1 MENLQI
7 DSLKPDYNY
16 KTKIKLDSLF
26 LVCMPPCPM
35 TQELIAAL
43 KEWQF
48 TEVEQVEES
57 NVSIFNDKPQEKT
70 VPETKERRAEIS
82 METSDIT
89 SDFIDEEENPA
100 LTAIKT
106 KLAELTIAAENEKE
120 NKIEAV
126 RNVYNQYMSYIHWIY
141 MHYATHKKL
150 NIREITET
158 VGKFVKFIR
167 QNQQSVLRVSPSE
180 ESYVKNMIISHSI
193 RSAVIATAISIRL
206 NMPEEKLVELATA
219 TILHE
224 IGQIRIPPQYYLKD
238 HKLTASEKAQMNT
251 HPIISYNILKEAN
264 FPLSI
269 QLAALE
275 HHERENGSGYPRHI
289 TGDKIS
295 LYSKIISVACSFE
308 AITAP
313 RSYKDERNTYAAMVE
328 LLKNEN
334 NAYDPIV
341 LKALLVTL
349 SIFPI
354 GSYVYLSNGK
364 IAQVVDTNPTDPK
377 NPVVQIAGDNSPEGK
392 IQTSD
397 SGIKIV
403 RAMNKKETEDFLAA
417 MKK

>member
-7 DSLKPDYNY
+7 ASLKAGDCH
-16 KTKIKLDSLF
+16 KTALKLDSLF
-26 LVCMPPCPM
+26 LVTLPPCPI
-35 TQELIAAL
+35 TDDLIKAL
-43 KEWQF
+43 TEWQF
-48 TEVEQVEES
+48 TELEES
-57 NVSIFNDKPQEKT
+57 QEESGSTFTEEDVQEKPQAVKAAPHIEL
-70 VPETKERRAEIS
+70 
-82 METSDIT
+82 ETSDIT

-100 LTAIKT
+100 LTAIKA
-106 KLAELTIAAENEKE
+106 KLAELTAKVDECKDD
-120 NKIEAV
+120 KIEAV
-126 RNVYNQYMSYIHWIY
+126 RNVYNSYMTYIHWIF
-141 MHYATHKKL
+141 MHYASHKKL
-150 NIREITET
+150 NIKEIMDT
-158 VGKFVKFIR
+158 VSRFVKFVKE
-167 QNQQSVLRVSPSE
+167 NQQTMLRVSPSE

-224 IGQIRIPPQYYLKD
+224 IGQIRIPPQFYMKD

-313 RSYKDERNTYAAMVE
+313 RTYKDERNTYAAMVE
-328 LLKNEN
+328 LLKNDN

-397 SGIKIV
+397 NGIKIV